1 MRHQWTESRTL
12 GALAFRRAVRCIGC
26 DVAVTVLGYIL
37 GNQKSGS
44 TQASFMRLQGQR
56 LI

>member
-12 GALAFRRAVRCIGC
+12 GALAFRRAVHCIGC

-37 GNQKSGS
+37 GNQESGS